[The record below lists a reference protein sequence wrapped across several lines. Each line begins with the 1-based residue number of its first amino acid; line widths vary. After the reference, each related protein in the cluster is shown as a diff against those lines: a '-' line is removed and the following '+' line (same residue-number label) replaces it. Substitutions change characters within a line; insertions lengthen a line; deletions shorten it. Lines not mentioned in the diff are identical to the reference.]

1 MGLKSVSSLVPH
13 QRGAHRNKGTGKKK
27 LLKII
32 MTQAPYE
39 SSVPHDVSRNSKA
52 HPADTPLSA
61 QISDR
66 IEKNKDLLEK
76 SCLQFCTSHISSK

>member
-1 MGLKSVSSLVPH
+1 
-13 QRGAHRNKGTGKKK
+13 
-27 LLKII
+27 

-52 HPADTPLSA
+52 HPADTPLST

-66 IEKNKDLLEK
+66 IEKKKKINWKNHVSSSAL
-76 SCLQFCTSHISSK
+76 HISLQNKAGALSTLIISV